1 MKPKYLKRNDT
12 ISLVAPS
19 FGCTIYPY
27 DERMKVS
34 IDKLSKDYRIV
45 VGENCKKSEGIV
57 ASNTA
62 KKRADEFMKAYLS
75 DASVIWSVGG
85 GETMVEILPHIDFKK
100 IKEAEAKWFVGY
112 SDNTNLTYTLTT
124 FNDLETIYGACFPS
138 FYDQEADEVLRM
150 LLGKKD
156 FAGYQMYQSLSAD
169 SHDLSPIKLD
179 TKKEIKAFNYTKE
192 FNGRLIGGC
201 LDCLITLCGTRFDK
215 TKEYIERHKKE
226 GIIFFLEACDLNVIA
241 YRRALFQLKE
251 SGWFQYIK
259 GFIIGRPLHIN
270 EDFFGQNYAD
280 TTIDML
286 KEFNVPILLD
296 CDIGHLKP
304 TIPLRCGAMAT
315 IKLDN
320 DNILISYFD

>member
-100 IKEAEAKWFVGY
+100 IKEAEVSMYSFVL
-112 SDNTNLTYTLTT
+112 SNLVPHKV
-124 FNDLETIYGACFPS
+124 I
-138 FYDQEADEVLRM
+138 
-150 LLGKKD
+150 K
-156 FAGYQMYQSLSAD
+156 QSKQP
-169 SHDLSPIKLD
+169 PIK
-179 TKKEIKAFNYTKE
+179 
-192 FNGRLIGGC
+192 
-201 LDCLITLCGTRFDK
+201 
-215 TKEYIERHKKE
+215 
-226 GIIFFLEACDLNVIA
+226 
-241 YRRALFQLKE
+241 
-251 SGWFQYIK
+251 
-259 GFIIGRPLHIN
+259 RPLN
-270 EDFFGQNYAD
+270 S
-280 TTIDML
+280 L
-286 KEFNVPILLD
+286 V
-296 CDIGHLKP
+296 
-304 TIPLRCGAMAT
+304 
-315 IKLDN
+315 
-320 DNILISYFD
+320 